1 MRGRTIALLASA
13 TSPCLVGSYRS
24 AVVAGPLDGDGES
37 AAVGRRK
44 ACSGRTETI
53 RPVHVLYTRTGL
65 SCANTINSLAPS
77 TWSPFQTSIN
87 MEDPLLTT
95 AGANESLRVASEV
108 ERALREFNLTTPDA
122 VLASSLGRAIQTA
135 VLQFGGREVWSVP
148 FVVGKSGYGAGGP
161 KFGERTAQIE
171 SELQRGGFGIHTRAN
186 EQWLKVFGI
195 QEGGPSDFEMFLEK
209 SFLPSL
215 EETVGVDRPQ
225 GDPLVLAVVTHG
237 NFLKGVEACK
247 TLYYSNVEKDKRSKV
262 SHLNQVVSKVYKFKT
277 FTPAPDCVDATPSY
291 QLDPNPQACY
301 PLAADVSPFFK
312 EDGTMVDH
320 CRRDLGQTCLGI
332 AQSNGLSLNL
342 IEDQMEHVHKAMM
355 AKSELIIKQQL
366 SATDAQK
373 KYDEFDHETD
383 GGSWWNPLGESRE
396 TVLQALATKQKS
408 LQRSRDQLLK
418 LSRRMAAHQART
430 CLDGGPPEPGFD

>member
-13 TSPCLVGSYRS
+13 TAPCLVGSYRS
-24 AVVAGPLDGDGES
+24 AVVAGTLDGAGES

-44 ACSGRTETI
+44 ACSGRTETT

-148 FVVGKSGYGAGGP
+148 FAVGKSGYGAGGSR
-161 KFGERTAQIE
+161 FGERTAQIE
-171 SELQRGGFGIHTRAN
+171 AELERGGFGIHTRAN

-195 QEGGPSDFEMFLEK
+195 QQGGPSDFERFLEK

-215 EETVGVDRPQ
+215 EATVGVDKPQ

-237 NFLKGVEACK
+237 NFLKEVAACK
-247 TLYYSNVEKDKRSKV
+247 GLYYSNVEKDKRSKV
-262 SHLNQVVSKVYKFKT
+262 SHLNQVVRKVYKFRT
-277 FTPAPDCVDATPSY
+277 VTPAPDCVDATPSY
-291 QLDPNPQACY
+291 QLDPNPQVCY
-301 PLAADVSPFFK
+301 PLAADVSPFFHG
-312 EDGTMVDH
+312 DGNMVDH
-320 CRRDLGQTCLGI
+320 CRRDLGQTCFGI

-342 IEDQMEHVHKAMM
+342 IEDQMERVQGAMM
-355 AKSELIIKQQL
+355 AKGELMIQQQQSVQDAKQ
-366 SATDAQK
+366 
-373 KYDEFDHETD
+373 KYDEFDHESD
-383 GGSWWNPLGESRE
+383 GGSWWNPLGETKE
-396 TVLQALATKQKS
+396 TVLQALRGKQDR
-408 LQRSRDQLLK
+408 LQRSRDQLNVLAN
-418 LSRRMAAHQART
+418 RMAAHQKRT
-430 CLDGGPPEPGFD
+430 CLDGGPPQPAFR